1 MNLSTIIKE
10 AENSVDEKFPTM
22 DWEDG
27 ASTKEARRMQENVKS
42 FLTEQIKLAYK
53 QGAKDVIEDIDL
65 SEPSDEMDKFDHKI
79 WENIIK
85 QELRDKYLSR
95 TSQEDRG
102 V

>member
-10 AENSVDEKFPTM
+10 AENKFDEQFPTM

-42 FLTEQIKLAYK
+42 FLTEQIKLAYEAGYEDGK
-53 QGAKDVIEDIDL
+53 SIERTAMVTAL
-65 SEPSDEMDKFDHKI
+65 SDE
-79 WENIIK
+79 
-85 QELRDKYLSR
+85 LRSR